1 MKKYLLILAAILL
14 LWGCIAED
22 RTECTN
28 PRGVFVSLTVRPERM
43 SSVTRSADET
53 AIRDLNLYLYD
64 DNGNV
69 VLHRYQTSATL
80 RFECLPGDYRMCI
93 AANLG
98 RDLGDNLL
106 WEDFTV
112 THADKYDVLPMAYE
126 GDITII
132 PSADGML
139 TLPAVEV
146 QRCVSKISYRITVAP
161 AVADIELRSVQLFSV
176 PRSVSV
182 FDMAA
187 APSDDP
193 DDYTDCPEVG
203 LSGQQAAGDCYL
215 LPNMQGVVATITDQ
229 RQKNPENAPANAS
242 YLLIRAV
249 RGSKILAYYIYLGG
263 NNTSDFNVRANMH
276 SRLNIS
282 ILGDSEVDT
291 RISSYAVNVHDT
303 YEENSVGGYCTY
315 NPFQMLAVEIDGSP
329 APLTLRG
336 RIGVAQGNAGAF
348 CLNGSPVGE
357 GRDLTLP
364 EQPGP
369 NVFGVNYAP
378 GIYTTVNSQVVYTV
392 TVEDD
397 AGFTQS
403 FDIGHRFANRLDV
416 YIHPAT
422 AENGNGTVTV
432 AGALY
437 DAETS
442 SLTHDRVV
450 LCHEKG
456 CTLTAVPEAGYRFE
470 GWYSAAD
477 YKTRLSTSASYAYIP
492 TSPEAAIFPKF
503 TANTR
508 PLDDEGTANCYIA
521 PELNTSYSFDATTMG
536 NGRATTN
543 IVPKRLA
550 GAEAKVL
557 WETGTT
563 RGAIVESAELTGDGR
578 IVFRT
583 GMTCGNAVI
592 GLLDSRGVCIWS
604 WHIWSVDYEIEAT
617 AQTYASGA
625 VFMDRNLG
633 ALATDCTQAAAK
645 GLYYQ
650 WGRKDPFSYPALATD
665 AYTQAPTVY
674 APGFEYAESNPRTSG
689 TESPYDVMTLEWATA
704 HPTTYMDGV
713 FYEDWEEWTSVADW
727 LYVHHP
733 NLWGN
738 VTTGKNNIS
747 RTSHKSIY
755 DPCPPGWKVPGAE
768 DFAGIERIGVSAPY
782 YVTIR
787 CNSTQTAKIP
797 LGGTFYEGRYDRNGS
812 LGRLYTNAPYYGEL
826 RITQIFEDKIIREV
840 LSKSPGALKQDDKN
854 YVWNLTEEE
863 RTGNRFANMNVLGDF
878 CYISKGM
885 VVNANEN
892 TEKGAFRKEDLISD
906 SLDAIHCRKYIEAKD
921 IDKYQ
926 VKRVR
931 YLEWNTERCPD
942 KLSRPTFRE
951 LYDRPKLIMN
961 CLGTINVTIDT
972 EEHFLHNHSIY
983 CAVLW
988 KDLKDVINKSIS
1000 SSVKKFCKHK
1010 RLVME
1015 SMSKEVDLY
1024 YLLGILNSSMADQL
1038 LADQRGGDYHIYPEH
1053 IRNLPI
1059 PVPQRETQDAI
1070 GKIAKEILH
1079 RRETNTDYSELE
1091 EQINRLVAVLYQ

>member
-14 LWGCIAED
+14 LWSCIAED

-98 RDLGDNLL
+98 RDLGDNL
-106 WEDFTV
+106 TV

-139 TLPAVEV
+139 TLLAVEV
-146 QRCVSKISYRITVAP
+146 QRCVSKISYNITVTP

-550 GAEAKVL
+550 EAEAKVL
-557 WETGTT
+557 WETGTI
-563 RGAIVESAELTGDGR
+563 RGAIVESAEFAERQRALMTIGIRPDRPATGYGY
-578 IVFRT
+578 IQ
-583 GMTCGNAVI
+583 
-592 GLLDSRGVCIWS
+592 
-604 WHIWSVDYEIEAT
+604 VDNQVRLE
-617 AQTYASGA
+617 Q
-625 VFMDRNLG
+625 
-633 ALATDCTQAAAK
+633 
-645 GLYYQ
+645 
-650 WGRKDPFSYPALATD
+650 KD
-665 AYTQAPTVY
+665 VY
-674 APGFEYAESNPRTSG
+674 KVKTF
-689 TESPYDVMTLEWATA
+689 TEK
-704 HPTTYMDGV
+704 
-713 FYEDWEEWTSVADW
+713 
-727 LYVHHP
+727 P
-733 NLWGN
+733 NLELARSFVESGEFFWNSG
-738 VTTGKNNIS
+738 IF
-747 RTSHKSIY
+747 I
-755 DPCPPGWKVPGAE
+755 WKVDAIMENFERLLP
-768 DFAGIERIGVSAPY
+768 DMHQMFASIAPSYGTPQEQQSIERIYPECRNISIDFGIMEKAGDV
-782 YVTIR
+782 YVR
-787 CNSTQTAKIP
+787 CSDF
-797 LGGTFYEGRYDRNGS
+797 GWSDVGTWGS
-812 LGRLYTNAPYYGEL
+812 LY
-826 RITQIFEDKIIREV
+826 QH
-840 LSKSPGALKQDDKN
+840 S
-854 YVWNLTEEE
+854 
-863 RTGNRFANMNVLGDF
+863 
-878 CYISKGM
+878 
-885 VVNANEN
+885 
-892 TEKGAFRKEDLISD
+892 
-906 SLDAIHCRKYIEAKD
+906 AKD
-921 IDKYQ
+921 ADGN
-926 VKRVR
+926 VAPA
-931 YLEWNTERCPD
+931 ENM
-942 KLSRPTFRE
+942 
-951 LYDRPKLIMN
+951 LYDTKGCIVKVPAGKLVVIEGLEDYIVVDSGDVLMICPKSGEQNI
-961 CLGTINVTIDT
+961 
-972 EEHFLHNHSIY
+972 
-983 CAVLW
+983 
-988 KDLKDVINKSIS
+988 
-1000 SSVKKFCKHK
+1000 KKFIDEVKFHNGDKH
-1010 RLVME
+1010 
-1015 SMSKEVDLY
+1015 
-1024 YLLGILNSSMADQL
+1024 I
-1038 LADQRGGDYHIYPEH
+1038 
-1053 IRNLPI
+1053 
-1059 PVPQRETQDAI
+1059 
-1070 GKIAKEILH
+1070 
-1079 RRETNTDYSELE
+1079 
-1091 EQINRLVAVLYQ
+1091 

>member
-146 QRCVSKISYRITVAP
+146 QRCVSKISYHITVAP
-161 AVADIELRSVQLFSV
+161 AVADIELRSVQLLSV

-193 DDYTDCPEVG
+193 DDYTDCPEVE

-263 NNTSDFNVRANMH
+263 NNTSDFNVRANAH
-276 SRLNIS
+276 YRLNIS

-397 AGFTQS
+397 AGFAQS

-503 TANTR
+503 TVNTR
-508 PLDDEGTANCYIA
+508 PLDDGGTANCYIA
-521 PELNTSYSFDATTMG
+521 PELLHDYSFDATVQG
-536 NGRATTN
+536 NGCATLN
-543 IVPKRLA
+543 ITPQRLS
-550 GAEAKVL
+550 GAYARL
-557 WETGTT
+557 IWETGTQ
-563 RGAIVESAELTGDGR
+563 ANSVISSLNYDGSR
-578 IVFRT
+578 IRFRT
-583 GMTCGNAVI
+583 GTQQGNALI
-592 GLLDSRGVCIWS
+592 GLFNAGGECVWS
-604 WHIWSVDYEIEAT
+604 WHIWVANYDPESS
-617 AQTYASGA
+617 AQKYSSGDI
-625 VFMDRNLG
+625 FMDRNLG
-633 ALATDCTQAAAK
+633 TVGTDYTKVTAC

-650 WGRKDPFSYPALATD
+650 WGRKDPFPYPASFTNNARSAPFIYHDNYAYGTIRPEDYD
-665 AYTQAPTVY
+665 AP
-674 APGFEYAESNPRTSG
+674 E
-689 TESPYDVMTLEWATA
+689 VMSVKWATQ
-704 HPTTYMDGV
+704 HPTTFIHKAD
-713 FYEDWEEWTSVADW
+713 YEVDEPEEDVLDW
-727 LYVHHP
+727 LFRSHH

-738 VTTGKNNIS
+738 TTEQGYDVSKVC
-747 RTSHKSIY
+747 RKTIY
-755 DPCPPGWKVPGAE
+755 DPCPPGWRVPDAC
-768 DFAGIERIGVSAPY
+768 DFEGIAMSQTQLPY
-782 YVTIR
+782 CVNIVYSGTKTVR
-787 CNSTQTAKIP
+787 YPA
-797 LGGTFYEGRYDRNGS
+797 GGTFDGDSYSGAGTYGQV
-812 LGRLYTNAPYYGEL
+812 YTNTPYFWNFDYGASFFDGVSCTSIYLAGTRRTTSEL
-826 RITQIFEDKIIREV
+826 RCQ
-840 LSKSPGALKQDDKN
+840 
-854 YVWNLTEEE
+854 
-863 RTGNRFANMNVLGDF
+863 ANPVR
-878 CYISKGM
+878 CI
-885 VVNANEN
+885 
-892 TEKGAFRKEDLISD
+892 KE
-906 SLDAIHCRKYIEAKD
+906 
-921 IDKYQ
+921 
-926 VKRVR
+926 
-931 YLEWNTERCPD
+931 
-942 KLSRPTFRE
+942 
-951 LYDRPKLIMN
+951 
-961 CLGTINVTIDT
+961 
-972 EEHFLHNHSIY
+972 
-983 CAVLW
+983 
-988 KDLKDVINKSIS
+988 
-1000 SSVKKFCKHK
+1000 
-1010 RLVME
+1010 
-1015 SMSKEVDLY
+1015 
-1024 YLLGILNSSMADQL
+1024 
-1038 LADQRGGDYHIYPEH
+1038 
-1053 IRNLPI
+1053 
-1059 PVPQRETQDAI
+1059 
-1070 GKIAKEILH
+1070 
-1079 RRETNTDYSELE
+1079 
-1091 EQINRLVAVLYQ
+1091 

>member
-1 MKKYLLILAAILL
+1 MKKYLLIFTSILF

-22 RTECTN
+22 RTECAN

-43 SSVTRSADET
+43 SSVTRTTDET
-53 AIRDLNLYLYD
+53 AIRDLNFYLYD

-146 QRCVSKISYRITVAP
+146 QRCVSKISYHITVAP
-161 AVADIELRSVQLFSV
+161 AVADIELRSVQLLSV

-193 DDYTDCPEVG
+193 DDYTDCPEVE

-263 NNTSDFNVRANMH
+263 NNTSDFNVRANAH
-276 SRLNIS
+276 YRLNIS

-397 AGFTQS
+397 AGFAQS

-503 TANTR
+503 TVNTR
-508 PLDDEGTANCYIA
+508 PLDDGGTANCYIA
-521 PELNTSYSFDATTMG
+521 PELLHDYSFDATVQG
-536 NGRATTN
+536 NGCATLN
-543 IVPKRLA
+543 ITPQRLS
-550 GAEAKVL
+550 GAYARL
-557 WETGTT
+557 IWETGTQ
-563 RGAIVESAELTGDGR
+563 ANSVISSLNYDGSR
-578 IVFRT
+578 IRFRT
-583 GMTCGNAVI
+583 GTQQGNALI
-592 GLLDSRGVCIWS
+592 GLFNAGGECVWS
-604 WHIWSVDYEIEAT
+604 WHIWVANYDPESS
-617 AQTYASGA
+617 AQKYSSGDI
-625 VFMDRNLG
+625 FMDRNLG
-633 ALATDCTQAAAK
+633 TVGTDYTKVTAC

-650 WGRKDPFSYPALATD
+650 WGRKDPFPHPASFTNNARPASFIYHDNYAYGTIRPEDHD
-665 AYTQAPTVY
+665 AR
-674 APGFEYAESNPRTSG
+674 E
-689 TESPYDVMTLEWATA
+689 VMSVKWATQ
-704 HPTTYMDGV
+704 HPTTFIRKAD
-713 FYEDWEEWTSVADW
+713 YEVDEPEEDVLDW
-727 LYVHHP
+727 LFRSHH

-738 VTTGKNNIS
+738 TTEQGYDVSKVC
-747 RTSHKSIY
+747 RKTIY
-755 DPCPPGWKVPGAE
+755 DPCPPGWRVPDAC
-768 DFAGIERIGVSAPY
+768 DFEGIAMSQTQLPY
-782 YVTIR
+782 CVNIVYGGTKTVR
-787 CNSTQTAKIP
+787 YPA
-797 LGGTFYEGRYDRNGS
+797 GGTFDGDSYSGAGTYGQV
-812 LGRLYTNAPYYGEL
+812 YTNTPYFWNFDYGASFFDGVSCTSIYLAGTRRTTSEL
-826 RITQIFEDKIIREV
+826 RCQ
-840 LSKSPGALKQDDKN
+840 
-854 YVWNLTEEE
+854 
-863 RTGNRFANMNVLGDF
+863 ANPVR
-878 CYISKGM
+878 CI
-885 VVNANEN
+885 
-892 TEKGAFRKEDLISD
+892 KE
-906 SLDAIHCRKYIEAKD
+906 
-921 IDKYQ
+921 
-926 VKRVR
+926 
-931 YLEWNTERCPD
+931 
-942 KLSRPTFRE
+942 
-951 LYDRPKLIMN
+951 
-961 CLGTINVTIDT
+961 
-972 EEHFLHNHSIY
+972 
-983 CAVLW
+983 
-988 KDLKDVINKSIS
+988 
-1000 SSVKKFCKHK
+1000 
-1010 RLVME
+1010 
-1015 SMSKEVDLY
+1015 
-1024 YLLGILNSSMADQL
+1024 
-1038 LADQRGGDYHIYPEH
+1038 
-1053 IRNLPI
+1053 
-1059 PVPQRETQDAI
+1059 
-1070 GKIAKEILH
+1070 
-1079 RRETNTDYSELE
+1079 
-1091 EQINRLVAVLYQ
+1091 

>member
-146 QRCVSKISYRITVAP
+146 QRCVSKISYHITVAP
-161 AVADIELRSVQLFSV
+161 AVADIELRSVQLLSV

-193 DDYTDCPEVG
+193 DDYTDCPEVE

-263 NNTSDFNVRANMH
+263 NNTSDFNVRANAH
-276 SRLNIS
+276 YRLNIS

-397 AGFTQS
+397 AGFAQS

-503 TANTR
+503 TVNTR
-508 PLDDEGTANCYIA
+508 PLDDGGTANCYIA
-521 PELNTSYSFDATTMG
+521 PELLHDYSFDATVQG
-536 NGRATTN
+536 NGCATLN
-543 IVPKRLA
+543 ITPQRLS
-550 GAEAKVL
+550 GAYARL
-557 WETGTT
+557 IWETGTQ
-563 RGAIVESAELTGDGR
+563 ANSVISSLNYDGSR
-578 IVFRT
+578 IRFRT
-583 GMTCGNAVI
+583 GTQQGNALI
-592 GLLDSRGVCIWS
+592 GLFNAGGECVWS
-604 WHIWSVDYEIEAT
+604 WHIWVANYDPESS
-617 AQTYASGA
+617 AQKYSSGDI
-625 VFMDRNLG
+625 FMDRNLG
-633 ALATDCTQAAAK
+633 TVGTDYTKVTAC
-645 GLYYQ
+645 GLYDQ
-650 WGRKDPFSYPALATD
+650 WGRKDPFPYPASFTNNARPASFIYHDGHAYGTIRPEDYD
-665 AYTQAPTVY
+665 AR
-674 APGFEYAESNPRTSG
+674 E
-689 TESPYDVMTLEWATA
+689 VMSVEWATQ
-704 HPTTYMDGV
+704 HPTTFIHKAD
-713 FYEDWEEWTSVADW
+713 YEVDEPEEDVLDW
-727 LYVHHP
+727 LFRSHH

-738 VTTGKNNIS
+738 TTEQGYDVSKVC
-747 RTSHKSIY
+747 RKTIY
-755 DPCPPGWKVPGAE
+755 DPCPPGWRVPDAC
-768 DFAGIERIGVSAPY
+768 DFEGIAMSQTQLPY
-782 YVTIR
+782 CVNIVYGGTKTVR
-787 CNSTQTAKIP
+787 YPA
-797 LGGTFYEGRYDRNGS
+797 GGTFDGDSYSGAGTYGQV
-812 LGRLYTNAPYYGEL
+812 YTNTPYFWNFDYGASFFDGVSCTSIYLAGTRRTTSEL
-826 RITQIFEDKIIREV
+826 RCQ
-840 LSKSPGALKQDDKN
+840 
-854 YVWNLTEEE
+854 
-863 RTGNRFANMNVLGDF
+863 ANPVR
-878 CYISKGM
+878 CI
-885 VVNANEN
+885 
-892 TEKGAFRKEDLISD
+892 KE
-906 SLDAIHCRKYIEAKD
+906 
-921 IDKYQ
+921 
-926 VKRVR
+926 
-931 YLEWNTERCPD
+931 
-942 KLSRPTFRE
+942 
-951 LYDRPKLIMN
+951 
-961 CLGTINVTIDT
+961 
-972 EEHFLHNHSIY
+972 
-983 CAVLW
+983 
-988 KDLKDVINKSIS
+988 
-1000 SSVKKFCKHK
+1000 
-1010 RLVME
+1010 
-1015 SMSKEVDLY
+1015 
-1024 YLLGILNSSMADQL
+1024 
-1038 LADQRGGDYHIYPEH
+1038 
-1053 IRNLPI
+1053 
-1059 PVPQRETQDAI
+1059 
-1070 GKIAKEILH
+1070 
-1079 RRETNTDYSELE
+1079 
-1091 EQINRLVAVLYQ
+1091 